1 MLVDDLVLVDDEAE
15 FSVDPTHFVG
25 GGDSTALAAP
35 DPLAADVDSMIFF
48 GGEFPALGAPSHLS
62 TPPFPKPVMTAS

>member
-1 MLVDDLVLVDDEAE
+1 
-15 FSVDPTHFVG
+15 
-25 GGDSTALAAP
+25 
-35 DPLAADVDSMIFF
+35 MIFF